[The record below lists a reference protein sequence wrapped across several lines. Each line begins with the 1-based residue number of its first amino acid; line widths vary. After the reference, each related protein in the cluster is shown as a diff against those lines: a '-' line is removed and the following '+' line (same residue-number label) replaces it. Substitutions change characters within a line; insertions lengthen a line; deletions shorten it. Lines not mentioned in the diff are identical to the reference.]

1 MSEHDWIDITV
12 PLENGMVHWPGD
24 PEFCISRQ
32 SDMQQGDPATV
43 SHLSLGAHSGT
54 HMDAPAHFF
63 PNAAGIEAMPLETTI
78 GPARVVAIEDPTA
91 VRPEELEQHSIQPG
105 ERILFK
111 TRNSGRVWKKKEFV
125 KDYVSISKEAAEY
138 LAQLRLRC
146 VGIDYLSVGG
156 YDHDGEATHLALLRA
171 RIWIIEGLDLSSV
184 QPGYYDLICLPLS
197 IAGAD
202 GAPAR
207 AIIRPA
213 TPSTSPL

>member
-1 MSEHDWIDITV
+1 MTELDWIDISV
-12 PLENGMVHWPGD
+12 PLHTGMVHWPGD

-32 SDMQQGDPATV
+32 SDIRKGDPATV
-43 SHLSLGAHSGT
+43 SRLCLGAHSGT

-63 PNAAGIEAMPLETTI
+63 PNAAGIEAMPLDTTI

-91 VRPEELEQHSIQPG
+91 VRPEELEKHSISRG

-111 TRNSGRVWKKKEFV
+111 TRNSQRVWKEKEFV
-125 KDYVSISKEAAEY
+125 KDYVFISKEAAEY
-138 LAQLRLRC
+138 LARIRVRC

-156 YDHDGEATHLALLRA
+156 YRQDGEATHMSLLRA
-171 RIWIIEGLDLSSV
+171 RIWIIEGLDLSAVS
-184 QPGYYDLICLPLS
+184 PGTYELICLPLS

-207 AIIRPA
+207 ALLRPVD
-213 TPSTSPL
+213 PLCS

>member
-1 MSEHDWIDITV
+1 MTELDWIDISV
-12 PLENGMVHWPGD
+12 PLHTGMVHWPGD

-32 SDMQQGDPATV
+32 SDIQNGDPATV
-43 SHLSLGAHSGT
+43 SRLCLGAHSGT
-54 HMDAPAHFF
+54 HMDAPAYFF

-78 GPARVVAIEDPTA
+78 GPARVVAIEDPAA
-91 VRPEELEQHSIQPG
+91 VRPEELEQHSIQYG

-125 KDYVSISKEAAEY
+125 QDYVSISKEAAEY

-156 YDHDGEATHLALLRA
+156 YDHDGADTHLALLRA
-171 RIWIIEGLDLSSV
+171 RVWIIEGLDLSSV
-184 QPGYYDLICLPLS
+184 QPGDYDLICLPLS
-197 IAGAD
+197 IVGAD

-213 TPSTSPL
+213 APTTSPL